1 MKHFKIVIVVL
12 AGFTIFSCTKL
23 DENFR
28 GELEQSAT
36 GNIDPALLLTG
47 VYQSINGVFQQ
58 GNVWHLGQH
67 SSDETI
73 GPTRGPD
80 WDDNGE
86 WRALHLHTWN
96 GDNSHIRDGFRD
108 LLSAQFA
115 ASNMLQ
121 FNPSAQQA
129 AEARYIRALTMFCV
143 LDGWNQVPY
152 REDLTDYTKTPV
164 TLKGAEAADFIIGE
178 LNAIV
183 NDLPDGSGPAY
194 VASKNAARALL
205 MKTYLNKGAFANR
218 ESPTFDNGDMA
229 QVVTL
234 ADQIINSGKYSLAD
248 NIFDNFAP
256 TNDAISSENIF
267 TLRNE
272 PGVTGGNVRGM
283 WFQVL
288 HYNQNPGGWNGFATL
303 SDFYDKFES
312 GDSRREQSYP
322 GMTDIS
328 GIKAGFSIGQQYDGN
343 GNMLFDRRGNPLAF
357 TREVSIKETGNNL
370 EITGIRVHKYP
381 IDYVANGDQA
391 RNDYV
396 IFRYADVL
404 LMKAEA
410 QFRSG
415 NTGDALT
422 IVNNIRAK
430 RKASAL
436 GSVDLNAIL
445 DERGREL
452 YWESWRR
459 QDLIRFGKFL
469 QPWQEKPSDDPKNL
483 LFPIP
488 SDQLAVNPNLEQ
500 NPGY

>member
-1 MKHFKIVIVVL
+1 MNGAFGHYLYNNTANTVIPIGNLGTRNIAKSLLGTGTQESISNPIAPSTRFLEKGNYMKLANATLSYRVGNLGNAFKNLNVSLTGQNLFVITNYTGFDPEVNVNNPVGGIPSLGLDIRPYPSARTILLGVNFHSNFLKHCYMKHFKIVIVVL

-47 VYQSINGVFQQ
+47 VYQSINGVFQE

-121 FNPSAQQA
+121 FNPNAQQA
-129 AEARYIRALTMFCV
+129 AEARFIRALTMFCV

-234 ADQIINSGKYSLAD
+234 ADQIISSGKYSLSD

-256 TNDAISSENIF
+256 TNDAISTENIF

-288 HYNQNPGGWNGFATL
+288 HYNQNPG
-303 SDFYDKFES
+303 D
-312 GDSRREQSYP
+312 
-322 GMTDIS
+322 GMVSQPYLIS
-328 GIKAGFSIGQQYDGN
+328 TTNLKQMIAEGN
-343 GNMLFDRRGNPLAF
+343 
-357 TREVSIKETGNNL
+357 K
-370 EITGIRVHKYP
+370 
-381 IDYVANGDQA
+381 
-391 RNDYV
+391 
-396 IFRYADVL
+396 
-404 LMKAEA
+404 
-410 QFRSG
+410 
-415 NTGDALT
+415 
-422 IVNNIRAK
+422 
-430 RKASAL
+430 
-436 GSVDLNAIL
+436 AIL
-445 DERGREL
+445 
-452 YWESWRR
+452 
-459 QDLIRFGKFL
+459 
-469 QPWQEKPSDDPKNL
+469 
-483 LFPIP
+483 
-488 SDQLAVNPNLEQ
+488 A
-500 NPGY
+500 